1 MIDANKIDINWI
13 DKMSKKHKA
22 DKILMEKAM
31 RAFVLLEGLC
41 KSGLPFVFKGG
52 TSLLLHFEP
61 PKRVSI
67 DIDIIVPGTIDN
79 IEEYLDKVVETQSFN
94 RIEYQ
99 ERQTN
104 SSIKKLH
111 CKFYYTPAYQ
121 TKSDADCVLLDI
133 LFEDNLYSNIE
144 RLPINPSIL
153 PTIDEPATVSVPSV
167 EDLLGDKLTAFAPNT
182 TGIPYEKH
190 GNSMSMEIIK
200 QLFDI
205 GCLFDKSD
213 NLQTIINT
221 FNNIAR
227 AELGY
232 RGTGSAVDDVLDD
245 IFETSLC
252 ISTHGRMG
260 KGKFSDLT
268 DGIAR
273 IKGFIIS
280 GSYYIDN
287 AILSAAKAAYMSSL
301 IRKNKTKIEKF
312 KNVAEIK
319 DWTIESTNYNKLNK
333 LKKTNQEAFFYWYKA
348 VSE

>member
-1 MIDANKIDINWI
+1 MIDTNKIDINWI
-13 DKMSKKHKA
+13 ENMSKKHKA

-41 KSGLPFVFKGG
+41 KSGLPFIFKGG

-67 DIDIIVPGTIDN
+67 DIDIIVPETIGK
-79 IEEYLDKVVETQSFN
+79 IEEYLDKVVETQGFN

-104 SSIKKLH
+104 TSIKKLH

-121 TKSDADCVLLDI
+121 TKSDEDCVLLDI
-133 LFEDNLYSNIE
+133 LFEENLYSNIE
-144 RLPINPSIL
+144 RLPIKPSVL
-153 PTIDEPATVSVPSV
+153 PTIDEPVTVSVPSV

-182 TGIPYEKH
+182 TGVPYEKH

-213 NLQTIINT
+213 NLQTIVKT
-221 FNNIAR
+221 FNNIAC

-232 RGTGSAVDDVLDD
+232 RGTGSTVDDVLDD

-252 ISTHGRMG
+252 ISTRGQIG
-260 KGKFSDLT
+260 NGKFSELT

-301 IRKNKTKIEKF
+301 IRKNETKIEKYT
-312 KNVAEIK
+312 NVAEIK
-319 DWTIESTNYNKLNK
+319 DWTIEPTDYNKLNK
-333 LKKTNQEAFFYWYKA
+333 LKKTNPEAFFYWYKA
-348 VSE
+348 VTE